1 MTQIPRG
8 KVFGRSQAAKQSS
21 RVFFMIDN
29 LLMCWGIQ
37 KECNVYNPSQS
48 FLTTGTLSRGQLEM
62 LSWPY
67 LGVEHSS
74 EPFPGFSTH
83 WNWRFPFLGA
93 DGPSS
98 PLQLALLILLG
109 MQQYGLSSWKM
120 SWNILLYHETNN
132 NFSELL
138 SILWGPGEPDICL
151 KHSTLLFAANEDSC
165 CAGEG
170 CRLVTLCPCDQIPRK
185 SNPRTGIT
193 YLVPGFRVFIAHHGL
208 EEVM

>member
-1 MTQIPRG
+1 MSATYKVKPCMTQIPRG

-48 FLTTGTLSRGQLEM
+48 FLTTETLSQGQLEM

-83 WNWRFPFLGA
+83 ETEGFPFSVLMA
-93 DGPSS
+93 P
-98 PLQLALLILLG
+98 AL
-109 MQQYGLSSWKM
+109 LSSWH
-120 SWNILLYHETNN
+120 SWYCWVCN
-132 NFSELL
+132 SMV
-138 SILWGPGEPDICL
+138 CL
-151 KHSTLLFAANEDSC
+151 VEKCLEIYYCTM
-165 CAGEG
+165 
-170 CRLVTLCPCDQIPRK
+170 RQI
-185 SNPRTGIT
+185 IT
-193 YLVPGFRVFIAHHGL
+193 SPNS
-208 EEVM
+208 